1 MRPDAA
7 RVLEQLAGSIADGR
21 PVDWDGGEAQL
32 TEGEKRL
39 LRHLHLID
47 TLAEVY
53 RSQPL
58 EGSED
63 GGDATPP
70 DPDPAGPRWGRL
82 ILLDR
87 IGQGTSGDVFRAW
100 DVDLQRE
107 VALKLLRVDGVTADA
122 AANARMLQEARRMA
136 RVRHPHVVH
145 VYGAER
151 HEERIGLWMELVRG
165 RSLDDIVR
173 TDGPVTAEGAA
184 GIGADLCGAVA
195 AVHAAGLLHR
205 DIKAQN
211 VIRDDSGRSVLMDFG
226 AGEEIGTPRAR
237 LAGTPLYIAP
247 EVLAGGSAS
256 VASDVYALGVLLYY
270 AVTGAFPVQAGSLEA
285 LASAHHDGERRSLR
299 QAAPNVPAGFARI
312 VERALSANPADR
324 YASAAAME
332 QALRA
337 FVAAPARA
345 ADRAPRWRGWVAA
358 AVTAAAVLGLLATL
372 VSSRRP
378 SPRPAEDP
386 TLLAVLPF
394 TFVSGESGAPYLAEA
409 LTDELITTL
418 GQVQALRVTAHTS
431 VRRFR
436 GTTESVAAIAGE
448 LGVGSVLEGTIAVEP
463 SGSDP
468 RVRVNVRLIRAG
480 TDLELWSDRFER
492 PLGNL
497 IAMEKE
503 IALAVARNV
512 RAALTPD
519 ESARLAKPA
528 STNGPA
534 QQAYLEGVSY
544 LAQNRR
550 GAEVRPA
557 LEALQRAIALDPTFA
572 PPHAAAARA
581 YVLLGFDG
589 QISQS
594 EAHAAAQAAALRA
607 LALDPGLADAHT
619 ALADVS
625 FYYEWDWATAEAE
638 YVRAIELTA
647 SSSYARTQYARLLSA
662 AGRTDAARQQADQAV
677 AIDPLTA
684 DVVLT
689 AGLMA
694 YYQRRYDE
702 ARGILQR
709 VTVMDPRF
717 PGAYRTLARIEEARG
732 NIVDAI
738 DFTDRAIRLSDSVQA
753 RAAAL
758 SLRAQ
763 AGLRPQA
770 RQGLIQ
776 LKARL
781 AAESRSLNPAH
792 EAHVRLAL
800 GEREAALDL
809 LAQAFESR
817 DPAVLWIGVD
827 PRLDPLR
834 TDLRFQ
840 ALLTRLG
847 RP

>member
-1 MRPDAA
+1 MRPDSA
-7 RVLEQLAGSIADGR
+7 RVLERLAASIADGTK
-21 PVDWDGGEAQL
+21 VDWTQVESQVSAEDQ
-32 TEGEKRL
+32 RL

-47 TLAEVY
+47 TLADVY
-53 RSQPL
+53 RSLPPEPRVL
-58 EGSED
+58 PGED
-63 GGDATPP
+63 GPAESE
-70 DPDPAGPRWGRL
+70 PAGPRWGKL

-107 VALKLLRVDGVTADA
+107 VALKLLRLDGVTGDA
-122 AANARMLQEARRMA
+122 AANARILQEARRIA

-165 RSLDDIVR
+165 RSLDEIVR
-173 TDGPVTAEGAA
+173 TDGPLSAEAA
-184 GIGADLCGAVA
+184 AAIGADLCGAVA

-211 VIRDDSGRSVLMDFG
+211 VIRDDNGRSVLMDFG
-226 AGEEIGTPRAR
+226 AGEEIGAGNAR
-237 LAGTPLYIAP
+237 VAGTPLYIAP
-247 EVLAGGSAS
+247 EVLAGQPASA
-256 VASDVYALGVLLYY
+256 ASDVYALGVLVFY
-270 AVTGAFPVQAGSLEA
+270 AATGAFPIQA
-285 LASAHHDGERRSLR
+285 ASIEGLLGAHRAGERRSLR
-299 QAAPNVPAGFARI
+299 SVSPRASAALAR
-312 VERALSANPADR
+312 VVDRALSPDPAAR
-324 YASAAAME
+324 YATAAAME
-332 QALRA
+332 AELRQ
-337 FVAAPARA
+337 VAAGQSPATHGVA
-345 ADRAPRWRGWVAA
+345 RWRRWAPA
-358 AVTAAAVLGLLATL
+358 LITAASVVALLGTL

-378 SPRPAEDP
+378 APTPADDP
-386 TLLAVLPF
+386 TLLAVLPL
-394 TFVSGESGAPYLAEA
+394 TVVSGEAAPPYLAEA

-436 GTTESVAAIAGE
+436 GTNESIAAIAGQ
-448 LGVGSVLEGTIAVEP
+448 LGVGSVLEGTIAVVP

-492 PLGNL
+492 PLGNVIEL
-497 IAMEKE
+497 QKE
-503 IALAVARNV
+503 IARAVARSV
-512 RAALTPD
+512 RATLTPD
-519 ESARLAKPA
+519 ESTRLARPA
-528 STNGPA
+528 PTNGPA

-550 GAEVRPA
+550 GAEIRPA
-557 LEALQRAIALDPTFA
+557 LEALQRAIALDPAFA

-589 QISQS
+589 EITQA
-594 EAHAAAQAAALRA
+594 EAYAQAQAAARRA
-607 LALDPGLADAHT
+607 LDLDPALADAHT

-625 FYYEWDWATAEAE
+625 FYYEWDWKTAEAE
-638 YVRAIELTA
+638 YVRAVELA
-647 SSSYARTQYARLLSA
+647 GSDSYARTRYAHWLAA
-662 AGRTDAARQQADQAV
+662 AGRTDEARRQADRAV

-684 DVVLT
+684 DVTLT

-702 ARGILQR
+702 AREILRR

-717 PGAYRTLARIEEARG
+717 PGAYRTWARIEEARG
-732 NIVDAI
+732 NIREAI
-738 DFTDRAIRLSDSVQA
+738 DLTNRSLRLADRPIS

-763 AGLRPQA
+763 AGERRQA
-770 RQGLIQ
+770 RQGLLELQ
-776 LKARL
+776 SRL
-781 AAESRSLNPAH
+781 AAANRSLDPAY
-792 EAHVRLAL
+792 EAYVRLAL
-800 GEREAALDL
+800 GERDAALEL
-809 LAQAFESR
+809 LARAVDAR
-817 DPAVLWIGVD
+817 DPSVLWMAVD
-827 PRLDPLR
+827 PRLDPVR
-834 TDLRFQ
+834 TDPRFQ
-840 ALLTRLG
+840 ALLARLG